1 MNSETR
7 ITLTIVTG
15 IDESGTFRMTQ
26 MEHPMTRD
34 SRYDILFEPVK
45 IGPVTAK
52 NRFYQA
58 PHCNGMG
65 RTFPSSMA
73 AMRGVKAEGGWAVI
87 STEQIDIHPTS
98 DITPGTEG
106 RLWSDQDIPY
116 HARMCDAVHEHGA
129 LASIEPVH
137 NGKWA
142 ANLYSR
148 EVPLFPTHMPHPDG
162 YPVQTRPMNKA
173 DIRAFRRWHLDSVKR
188 AQQAGYDII
197 CCYAGHNLSIPG
209 MFMLKRYNQRT
220 DEYGGCLE
228 NRVRLFREIIEETKD
243 AVGDSMGVIVRFSVD
258 ELRGAEGLEADKE
271 GRDIVEMLAEL
282 PDLWDVNI
290 AEWHNDSMTSRFADE
305 GYQEPFIE
313 FVKKVTT
320 KPVVAVGRYTTP
332 DRMVSIINKGIVDMI
347 GAARPS
353 IADPFLPK
361 KIEEGRIEDIR
372 ECIGCNIC
380 VAWNNMK
387 APMRCTQNPTKGE
400 EWRRGWHPER
410 IAPRADDGAVL
421 IVGAGP
427 AGLEAAL
434 AAGRRGHDVILAEA
448 SDELGGRVTRESRL
462 PGLGAWSRVRDY
474 RTYQISQMANV
485 EVYKASAL
493 DADQILEYGIAHVAI
508 ATGARWRR
516 DGYGRSH
523 QFPIPGTEGANV
535 LTPDDIMAGAKPSG
549 TVVVYD
555 DDHYYMGS
563 VIAEQL
569 VAQGNDVILVT
580 PKPVVASWTDYTLEQ
595 HRIQAR
601 LLDLNVRIIP
611 SHLLRAITDQ
621 QVTLECA
628 YSGQSQQVDAA
639 AVVMVVSRLPVDD
652 IYQQLASDSDRLREA
667 GIETLKPIGDCHGP
681 ATIAAAVYEGH
692 RFAREL
698 GEAEADIPFKR
709 EITELHADFRLP

>member
-1 MNSETR
+1 M
-7 ITLTIVTG
+7 
-15 IDESGTFRMTQ
+15 
-26 MEHPMTRD
+26 RD
-34 SRYDILFEPVK
+34 SRYDVLFEPVK

-87 STEQIDIHPTS
+87 STEQIDIHPSS
-98 DITPGTEG
+98 DITPSTEG
-106 RLWSDQDIPY
+106 RLWSDKDIPY
-116 HARMCDAVHEHGA
+116 LARMCDAVHEHDA

-148 EVPLFPTHMPHPDG
+148 EVPLFPTHMPASDAN
-162 YPVQTRPMNKA
+162 YPLQARAMNKG
-173 DIRAFRRWHLDSVKR
+173 DIRAYRRWHLDAVKR
-188 AQQAGYDII
+188 AKKAGFDII
-197 CCYAGHNLSIPG
+197 CCYAGHNLSLAG
-209 MFMLKRYNQRT
+209 MFMLNRYNFRS
-220 DEYGGCLE
+220 DEYGGSLE
-228 NRVRLFREIIEETKD
+228 NRVRLFREIIEDTRD
-243 AVGDSMGVIVRFSVD
+243 AVGDTMGVAVRFSVD

-282 PDLWDVNI
+282 PDLWDVNV
-290 AEWHNDSMTSRFADE
+290 AEWHNDSQTSRFAEE
-305 GYQEPFIE
+305 GYQEPFID
-313 FVKKVTT
+313 FVKKVTS

-332 DRMVSIINKGIVDMI
+332 DRMVSIVNKGIVDMI

-380 VAWNNMK
+380 VAWDNMK
-387 APMRCTQNPTKGE
+387 APMRCTQNPTNGE

-410 IAPRADDGAVL
+410 IAQKADDGTVL

-434 AAGRRGHDVILAEA
+434 AAGQRGYDVILAEA
-448 SDELGGRVTRESRL
+448 THELGGRVSRESRL
-462 PGLGAWSRVRDY
+462 PGLAAWARVRDY
-474 RTYQISQMANV
+474 RSYQISQMANV
-485 EVYKASAL
+485 EVYKSSRL
-493 DADQILEYGIAHVAI
+493 DAAQILEYGVAHVAI
-508 ATGARWRR
+508 ACGAL
-516 DGYGRSH
+516 
-523 QFPIPGTEGANV
+523 NL
-535 LTPDDIMAGAKPSG
+535 LTADDIMAGTLPTSN
-549 TVVVYD
+549 VLIYD

-569 VAQGNDVILVT
+569 VADGFRVTLVT
-580 PKPVVASWTDYTLEQ
+580 PQSMVASWTEYTLEQ

-601 LLDLNVRIIP
+601 LIELEVQIITA
-611 SHLLRAITDQ
+611 HELKAVDGD
-621 QVTLECA
+621 QVTLGCV
-628 YSGQSQQVDAA
+628 YSGKHHCIEAA
-639 AVVMVVSRLPVDD
+639 SIVMVGSRLPQDEV
-652 IYQQLASDSDRLREA
+652 YQQLASDDEQLSAA
-667 GIETLKPIGDCHGP
+667 GIKTLKVIGDCHGP

-698 GEAEADIPFKR
+698 GETVADIPFER
-709 EITELHADFRLP
+709 ELTELATSFELP